1 MTDLPPLQPPP
12 GTLDLLPD
20 AASARRRLE
29 ARLRARFE
37 RWGYREVV
45 TPTLELEEVVRRAG
59 GQLPARQLYRFVDR
73 EGQVV
78 VLRPDWTASVAR
90 LIAGRLRT
98 APLPLR
104 LFYIGSVFRYDRL
117 RPDDPREFGQA
128 GVELVGASSEMA
140 DAEVM
145 ALAWESCREAGIE
158 GPHLE
163 VGHAGYVQALLDQ
176 LPATLRADVQQ
187 ALVRRDFVT
196 FEALLGRSDVPDRVA
211 RLLAGLVEARG
222 DARVVRRA
230 LDECPVESARAALAS
245 LERLIG
251 HLASLGLGPHLAVDL
266 GMVKDLDYY
275 TGAIFEVYAPGG
287 GASLATGG
295 RYDTLMARFGL
306 PLQATGFAL
315 SLERLT
321 RARQRRGLP
330 DGQPRLDAW
339 VVAGDARAD
348 EDGGAGAVWQL
359 LRRLREAGLVAA
371 LDPLARPLEESV
383 EAARQQG
390 AAWVVLAD
398 ARHRADRLRV
408 RRVDDQGDHPWQE
421 TDAGRLVELLR
432 SMRAPAG
439 PSPADGEDGT
449 TGRPRAHRPR
459 H

>member
-1 MTDLPPLQPPP
+1 MTTGAVTGMPPLQPPP

-20 AASARRRLE
+20 AAWARRRLE
-29 ARLRARFE
+29 AQLRARFE
-37 RWGYREVV
+37 RWGYREVI

-145 ALAWESCREAGIE
+145 ALAWESCQEAGIDR
-158 GPHLE
+158 PHLE
-163 VGHAGYVQALLDQ
+163 VGHAGYVQALLDE

-196 FEALLGRSDVPDRVA
+196 FEALLGRSEVPARAA
-211 RLLAGLVEARG
+211 RLLAGLVDARG
-222 DARVVRRA
+222 DAGVVRRA
-230 LDECPVESARAALAS
+230 LDECPVEGARAALAS
-245 LERLIG
+245 LQRLIG
-251 HLASLGLGPHLAVDL
+251 HLTSLGLGPHLAVDL

-295 RYDTLMARFGL
+295 RYDTLMARFDL
-306 PLQATGFAL
+306 PLPATGFAL

-321 RARQRRGLP
+321 RARQQRGLQP
-330 DGQPRLDAW
+330 GQPGLDAW
-339 VVAGDARAD
+339 VVAGGPGGEEGA
-348 EDGGAGAVWQL
+348 GAGAVWRL
-359 LRRLREAGLVAA
+359 VRRLREAGLVVA
-371 LDPLARPLEESV
+371 LDPVARPIEESV
-383 EAARQQG
+383 EAARRQG
-390 AAWVVLAD
+390 AAWVVLID
-398 ARHRADRLRV
+398 ATDGADRV
-408 RRVDDQGDHPWQE
+408 RARRLVGQADERWQE
-421 TDAGRLVELLR
+421 VDAARLVEMLR
-432 SMRAPAG
+432 PTRPAAG
-439 PSPADGEDGT
+439 PLPD
-449 TGRPRAHRPR
+449 
-459 H
+459 